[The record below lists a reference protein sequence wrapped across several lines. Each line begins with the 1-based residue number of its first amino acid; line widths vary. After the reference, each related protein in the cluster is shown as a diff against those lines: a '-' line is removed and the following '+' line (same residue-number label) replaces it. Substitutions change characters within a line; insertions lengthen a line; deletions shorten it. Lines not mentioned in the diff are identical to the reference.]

1 MQFIPIICM
10 YGQYCVPL
18 QRQNKT
24 QMKKIVFW
32 MAALAVALFLAMK
45 VQAQDVQTVQT
56 VRGQVCDVASGEPM
70 VGVTITVENGITLGT
85 ISDAEGNFVINNV
98 PVGRHSVRATYIG
111 YEPVLLKEQLV
122 TSGKELV
129 LNLKMTES
137 LSTLQEVVV
146 KPHVNKQMPLNE
158 MAQVGARMFSVEE
171 ATRYAGGMA
180 DPART
185 ASMFAG
191 VATGGATNGISIHG
205 NSPQMLQWRVEGVE
219 VNNPNHFAEITEAGG
234 GVFTSLNG
242 TVLANSDFMT
252 GAMPAEY
259 GNALSGA
266 FDMKMRVGNNTK
278 HEHAIQVGTL
288 GVDFASEGPLG
299 KNTKASY
306 LVNYRYSFLEIA
318 KKLHAINMENETL
331 DYQDL
336 SFKLNFPTVSAGTFA
351 VWFTGLIDRYENKAP
366 DPSEWE
372 TLWDQNDSWS
382 NQKSWA
388 GGLTHTYRFH
398 SGGTLTSNVAFT
410 GAYQKLGIND
420 YDELMTK
427 MPDMMGRSLSWNV
440 VISTQ
445 HKHKFSSRYTMLNGF
460 EHRHMQFNTWLDF
473 IKEIGGPLYR
483 VYESDGNTGLTR
495 LYTNHKVALTQ
506 RLSTVAGINLMWF
519 NLNNQLLVEPRISLQ
534 YKTSPSSTVSLAYA
548 LNSRKESTD
557 TYFVKASP
565 SPSQGGGVET
575 QNPTTYSNQ
584 TSLPSMGLKEA
595 NSSLGLTRS
604 HHLSA
609 SFAQRLG
616 ENAMLKIEPYWQ
628 YVFDVPVELGT
639 NYSIINHN
647 LFYQDRVLV
656 NEGAGRNY
664 GIDFTLERYL
674 KDGLYGML
682 TATLFKSEY
691 RDAQGE
697 WHHSRHDRCYITNIL
712 GGKEWMTGKSHKNVF
727 GINGRLTLMG
737 GDRYTPM
744 APGTTYDDVAMR
756 PDRSIPQDGSNP
768 FSQQKGMNI
777 GYAFSV
783 KYTINKHHTSHN
795 FILEYLQMRS
805 FHGQTFDIRTHELV
819 DKYTSLTFP
828 NIAYRVEF

>member
-1 MQFIPIICM
+1 
-10 YGQYCVPL
+10 
-18 QRQNKT
+18 
-24 QMKKIVFW
+24 MKKIVFW
-32 MAALAVALFLAMK
+32 MMALVVVMSMAVKA
-45 VQAQDVQTVQT
+45 QAQTKTLTTQT
-56 VRGQVCDVASGEPM
+56 VRGQVSDVASGEPM
-70 VGVTITVENGITLGT
+70 TGVTIQVENGITMT
-85 ISDAEGNFVINNV
+85 TVSDVDGNFVIENV

-111 YEPVLLKEQLV
+111 YEPLELKEQLL

-137 LSTLQEVVV
+137 LSELSEVVV
-146 KPHVNKQMPLNE
+146 KPRVNKQMPLNE

-234 GVFTSLNG
+234 GIFTSLNG

-252 GAMPAEY
+252 GAMPAEF

-266 FDMKMRVGNNTK
+266 FDMKMRTGNNTK

-318 KKLHAINMENETL
+318 KKLHAINMEHETL

-336 SFKLNFPTVSAGTFA
+336 SFKFNFPTAKAGTFA
-351 VWFTGLIDRYENKAP
+351 VWFTGLIDNYRNDVI

-372 TLWDQNDSWS
+372 TLWDSNDSWS
-382 NQKSWA
+382 RQRSWA
-388 GGLTHTYRFH
+388 GGLTHTLRYS
-398 SGGTLTSNVAFT
+398 SGGTLTSRIAYT
-410 GAYQKLGIND
+410 GAYTKLGMND
-420 YDELMTK
+420 YDEQLTK
-427 MPDMMGRSLSWNV
+427 MPGGLGRNMSWNV
-440 VISTQ
+440 IISAEQ
-445 HKHKFSSRYTMLNGF
+445 KHKFSSRYTMQNGF
-460 EHRHMQFNTWLDF
+460 EHRHMDFTTWFDF
-473 IKEIGGPLYR
+473 VQEIGGPLYR
-483 VYESDGNTGLTR
+483 VYESEGNTGLTR
-495 LYTNHKVALTQ
+495 LYTNHKLALSG
-506 RLSTVAGINLMWF
+506 RLSMVAGLNTMWF
-519 NLNNQLLVEPRISLQ
+519 NLNDQFLMEPRVSLQ
-534 YKTSPSSTVSLAYA
+534 YKTTPSSTVSLAYA
-548 LNSRKESTD
+548 LNSRKETTD
-557 TYFVKASP
+557 TYFVLLKD
-565 SPSQGGGVET
+565 
-575 QNPTTYSNQ
+575 NPTYVNQ
-584 TSLPSMGLKEA
+584 D
-595 NSSLGLTRS
+595 LGLTRS
-604 HHLSA
+604 HHVSA

-616 ENAMLKIEPYWQ
+616 DNAMLKIEPYWQ
-628 YVFDVPVELGT
+628 WLFDVPVEMGT
-639 NYSIINHN
+639 TYSVINHN
-647 LFYQDRVLV
+647 LFYQDRALV

-664 GIDFTLERYL
+664 GIDLTLERYL

-697 WHHSRHDRCYITNIL
+697 WHNSRHDRRYITNIL
-712 GGKEWMTGKSHKNVF
+712 GGKEWMVGKARKNVF
-727 GINGRLTLMG
+727 GMNGRLTLMG

-744 APGTTYDDVAMR
+744 AEGATFEEVSIL
-756 PDRSIPQDGSNP
+756 PDKTIPEDGSRP
-768 FSQQKGMNI
+768 FSKQMKMNV

-783 KYTINKHHTSHN
+783 KYTINKRHTAHH

-805 FHGQTFDIRTHELV
+805 FHGKTYDVRTHDIV
-819 DKYTSLTFP
+819 DQYTSLTFP

>member
-1 MQFIPIICM
+1 
-10 YGQYCVPL
+10 
-18 QRQNKT
+18 
-24 QMKKIVFW
+24 MKRLFLG
-32 MAALAVALFLAMK
+32 AALIMLLFPAVAGAQTN
-45 VQAQDVQTVQT
+45 QAVQTI
-56 VRGQVCDVASGEPM
+56 RGQVCDVASGEPM
-70 VGVTITVENGITLGT
+70 IGVTITVENGSTMAT
-85 ISDAEGNFVINNV
+85 VSDLDGNFEIKNV
-98 PVGRHSVRATYIG
+98 PVGRHSVRASYIG

-122 TSGKELV
+122 SSGKELV
-129 LNLKMTES
+129 LTLRMRES
-137 LSTLQEVVV
+137 ISELGEVVI
-146 KPHVNKQMPLNE
+146 KPRVNKQQPLNE

-171 ATRYAGGMA
+171 ASRYAGGMA

-219 VNNPNHFAEITEAGG
+219 VPNPNHFAEITEAGG

-242 TVLANSDFMT
+242 TVLANSDFLT
-252 GAMPAEY
+252 GAMPAEF

-278 HEHAIQVGTL
+278 YEHAVQVGTL

-336 SFKLNFPTVSAGTFA
+336 SFKLNMPTSKAGTFA
-351 VWFTGLIDRYENKAP
+351 VWFTGLIDNYESKAP

-372 TLWDQNDSWS
+372 TLWDSNDSWS
-382 NQKSWA
+382 RQRSCA
-388 GGLTHTYRFH
+388 LGLNHTYRFKT
-398 SGGTLTSNVAFT
+398 GGTLHSSLAFT
-410 GAYQKLGIND
+410 GAYRKLGVDD
-420 YDELMTK
+420 YDELMNL
-427 MPDMMGRSLSWNV
+427 MPDMLGRNSQWNV
-440 VISTQ
+440 IISTQ
-445 HKHKFSSRYTMLNGF
+445 HQHKFSSRYTMQNGF
-460 EHRHMQFNTWLDF
+460 EHQHLDFQTWLDY
-473 IKEIGGPLYR
+473 IKVVGGPLYR
-483 VYESDGNTGLTR
+483 IYESEGNTGLTR
-495 LYTNHKVALTQ
+495 LYTNHKVALSS
-506 RLSTVAGINLMWF
+506 RLSAVAGVNVMWF
-519 NLNNQLLVEPRISLQ
+519 NLNNQWLVEPRVSFQ
-534 YKTSPSSTVSLAYA
+534 YKTSPSSTISVAYA

-557 TYFVKASP
+557 TYFVT
-565 SPSQGGGVET
+565 GGYNED
-575 QNPTTYSNQ
+575 
-584 TSLPSMGLKEA
+584 
-595 NSSLGLTRS
+595 LGLTRS
-604 HHLSA
+604 HHISA

-628 YVFDVPVELGT
+628 WLFDVPVEQGT
-639 NYSIINHN
+639 TYSILNHN
-647 LFYQDRVLV
+647 LFYQDRALV

-664 GIDFTLERYL
+664 GIDLTLERYL
-674 KDGLYGML
+674 KDGLYGMI

-691 RDAQGE
+691 RDAQGQ
-697 WHHSRHDRCYITNIL
+697 WHHTRHDRGYITNIL
-712 GGKEWMTGKSHKNVF
+712 GGKEWMVGKGRKNVF
-727 GINGRLTLMG
+727 GLNGRLTMMG

-744 APGTTYDDVAMR
+744 VPGTTFDDVAKR
-756 PDRSIPQDGSNP
+756 PDRAIPQDGDNP
-768 FSQQKGMNI
+768 YSKQMNMNV

-783 KYTINKHHTSHN
+783 KYTINKRHTSHH

-805 FHGQTFDIRTHELV
+805 FHGQTFDIRTHDLV

>member
-1 MQFIPIICM
+1 MKRM
-10 YGQYCVPL
+10 YLG
-18 QRQNKT
+18 
-24 QMKKIVFW
+24 
-32 MAALAVALFLAMK
+32 AAVTMMLLLPSMMR
-45 VQAQDVQTVQT
+45 AQTTTADQTI
-56 VRGQVCDVASGEPM
+56 RGQVCDVASGEPM
-70 VGVTITVENGITLGT
+70 IGVTITVENGTT
-85 ISDAEGNFVINNV
+85 MATVSDIDGNFVIQHV

-137 LSTLQEVVV
+137 LTNLQEVVI
-146 KPHVNKQMPLNE
+146 KPRVNKQQPLNE

-205 NSPQMLQWRVEGVE
+205 NSPQMLQWRIEGIE
-219 VNNPNHFAEITEAGG
+219 VNNPNHFADITEAGG

-288 GVDFASEGPLG
+288 GVDFASEGPLT
-299 KNTKASY
+299 KNSKASY
-306 LVNYRYSFLEIA
+306 LINYRYSFLEIA
-318 KKLHAINMENETL
+318 KKLHAINMEKETL

-336 SFKLNFPTVSAGTFA
+336 SFKVNVPTTHAGTFA
-351 VWFTGLIDRYENKAP
+351 VWFTGLFDRFENDVP
-366 DPSEWE
+366 DVADRK
-372 TLWDQNDSWS
+372 TLWDSNDSWS
-382 NQKSWA
+382 TQKSWA
-388 GGLTHTYRFH
+388 GGLTHTYRFR
-398 SGGTLTSNVAFT
+398 SGGTLTSNIAYT

-420 YDELMTK
+420 YNEQMQQ
-427 MPDMMGRSLSWNV
+427 MPDMLGRSLSWNV
-440 VISTQ
+440 IISTQ
-445 HKHKFSSRYTMLNGF
+445 HKHKFSSRYTMQNGF
-460 EHRHMQFNTWLDF
+460 EHRHMDFCTWMDY
-473 IKEIGGPLYR
+473 IKVVGGPLYR
-483 VYESDGNTGLTR
+483 VFESNGSTGLTR
-495 LYTNHKVALTQ
+495 LYTNHKIALSQ
-506 RLSTVAGINLMWF
+506 RLSTVAGINVMWF
-519 NLNNQLLVEPRISLQ
+519 NLNNQVLVEPRISFQ
-534 YKTSPSSTVSLAYA
+534 YKTSASSTLSIAYA
-548 LNSRKESTD
+548 MNSRKEAID
-557 TYFVKASP
+557 TYFVLNTN
-565 SPSQGGGVET
+565 SQEPNV
-575 QNPTTYSNQ
+575 N
-584 TSLPSMGLKEA
+584 KD
-595 NSSLGLTRS
+595 LGLTRS
-604 HHLSA
+604 HHISA

-628 YVFDVPVELGT
+628 WLFDVPVEQGT
-639 NYSIINHN
+639 TYSVINHN
-647 LFYQDRVLV
+647 LFYQDRTLV
-656 NEGAGRNY
+656 NKGAGRNY
-664 GIDFTLERYL
+664 GIDLTLERYL
-674 KDGLYGML
+674 KDGLYGMF

-697 WHHSRHDRCYITNIL
+697 WHHTRHDRGYITNIL
-712 GGKEWMTGKSHKNVF
+712 GGKEWMVGKSRKNVF

-744 APGTTYDDVAMR
+744 VAGTTYEEVAQR
-756 PDRSIPQDGSNP
+756 PDRTIPQDGANP
-768 FSQQKGMNI
+768 FSAQMNMNV

-783 KYTINKHHTSHN
+783 KYTINKHHSAHH

-805 FHGQTFDIRTHELV
+805 FQGQTFDIHTHELV
-819 DKYTSLTFP
+819 DQFTSLTFP
-828 NIAYRVEF
+828 NIAYRLEF

>member
-1 MQFIPIICM
+1 MMLLLPSM
-10 YGQYCVPL
+10 M
-18 QRQNKT
+18 R
-24 QMKKIVFW
+24 
-32 MAALAVALFLAMK
+32 
-45 VQAQDVQTVQT
+45 AQTTTADQTI
-56 VRGQVCDVASGEPM
+56 RGQVCDVASGEPM
-70 VGVTITVENGITLGT
+70 IGVTITVENGTT
-85 ISDAEGNFVINNV
+85 MATVSDIDGNFVIQHV

-137 LSTLQEVVV
+137 LTNLQEVVI
-146 KPHVNKQMPLNE
+146 KPRVNKQQPLNE

-205 NSPQMLQWRVEGVE
+205 NSPQMLQWRIEGIE
-219 VNNPNHFAEITEAGG
+219 VNNPNHFADITEAGG

-288 GVDFASEGPLG
+288 GVDFASEGPLT
-299 KNTKASY
+299 KNSKASY
-306 LVNYRYSFLEIA
+306 LINYRYSFLEIA
-318 KKLHAINMENETL
+318 KKLHAINMEKETL

-336 SFKLNFPTVSAGTFA
+336 SFKVNVPTTHAGTFA
-351 VWFTGLIDRYENKAP
+351 VWFTGLFDRFENDVP
-366 DPSEWE
+366 DVADRK
-372 TLWDQNDSWS
+372 TLWDSNDSWS
-382 NQKSWA
+382 TQKSWA
-388 GGLTHTYRFH
+388 GGLTHTYRFR
-398 SGGTLTSNVAFT
+398 SGGTLTSNIAYT

-420 YDELMTK
+420 YNDQMQQ
-427 MPDMMGRSLSWNV
+427 MPDMLGRSLSWNV
-440 VISTQ
+440 IISTQ
-445 HKHKFSSRYTMLNGF
+445 HKHKFSSRYTMQNGF
-460 EHRHMQFNTWLDF
+460 EHRHMDFCTWMDY
-473 IKEIGGPLYR
+473 IKVVGGPLYR
-483 VYESDGNTGLTR
+483 VFESNGSTGLTR
-495 LYTNHKVALTQ
+495 LYTNHKIALSQ
-506 RLSTVAGINLMWF
+506 RLSTVAGINVMWF
-519 NLNNQLLVEPRISLQ
+519 NLNNQVLVEPRISFQ
-534 YKTSPSSTVSLAYA
+534 YKTSASSTLSIAYA
-548 LNSRKESTD
+548 MNSRKEAID
-557 TYFVKASP
+557 TYFVLNTN
-565 SPSQGGGVET
+565 SQEPNV
-575 QNPTTYSNQ
+575 N
-584 TSLPSMGLKEA
+584 KD
-595 NSSLGLTRS
+595 LGLTRS
-604 HHLSA
+604 HHISA

-628 YVFDVPVELGT
+628 WLFDVPVEQGT
-639 NYSIINHN
+639 TYSVINHN
-647 LFYQDRVLV
+647 LFYQDRALV
-656 NEGAGRNY
+656 NKGAGRNY
-664 GIDFTLERYL
+664 GIDLTLERYL
-674 KDGLYGML
+674 KDGLYGMF

-697 WHHSRHDRCYITNIL
+697 WHHTRHDRGYITNIL
-712 GGKEWMTGKSHKNVF
+712 GGKEWMVGKSRKNVF

-744 APGTTYDDVAMR
+744 VAGTTYEEVAQR
-756 PDRSIPQDGSNP
+756 PDRTIPQDGANP
-768 FSQQKGMNI
+768 FSAQMNMNV

-783 KYTINKHHTSHN
+783 KYTINKHHSAHH

-805 FHGQTFDIRTHELV
+805 FQGQTFDIHTHELV
-819 DKYTSLTFP
+819 DQFTSLTFP
-828 NIAYRVEF
+828 NIAYRLEF

>member
-1 MQFIPIICM
+1 MKRM
-10 YGQYCVPL
+10 YLG
-18 QRQNKT
+18 
-24 QMKKIVFW
+24 
-32 MAALAVALFLAMK
+32 AAVTMMLLLPSMMR
-45 VQAQDVQTVQT
+45 AQTTTADQTI
-56 VRGQVCDVASGEPM
+56 RGQVCDVASGEPM
-70 VGVTITVENGITLGT
+70 IGVTITVENGTT
-85 ISDAEGNFVINNV
+85 MATVSDIDGNFVIQHV

-137 LSTLQEVVV
+137 LTNLQEVVI
-146 KPHVNKQMPLNE
+146 KPRVNKQQPLNE

-205 NSPQMLQWRVEGVE
+205 NSPQMLQWRIEGIE
-219 VNNPNHFAEITEAGG
+219 VNNPNHFADITEAGG

-288 GVDFASEGPLG
+288 GVDFASEGPLT
-299 KNTKASY
+299 KNSKASY
-306 LVNYRYSFLEIA
+306 LINYRYSFLEIA
-318 KKLHAINMENETL
+318 KKLHAINMEKETL

-336 SFKLNFPTVSAGTFA
+336 SFKVNVPTTHAGTFA
-351 VWFTGLIDRYENKAP
+351 VWFTGLFDRFENDVP
-366 DPSEWE
+366 DVADRK
-372 TLWDQNDSWS
+372 TLWDSNDSWS
-382 NQKSWA
+382 TQKSWA
-388 GGLTHTYRFH
+388 GGLTHTYRFR
-398 SGGTLTSNVAFT
+398 SGGTLTSNIAYT

-420 YDELMTK
+420 YNEQMQQ
-427 MPDMMGRSLSWNV
+427 MPDMLGRSLSWNV
-440 VISTQ
+440 IISTQ
-445 HKHKFSSRYTMLNGF
+445 HKHKFSSRYTMQNGF
-460 EHRHMQFNTWLDF
+460 EHRHMDFCTWMDY
-473 IKEIGGPLYR
+473 IKVVGGPLYR
-483 VYESDGNTGLTR
+483 VFESNGSTGLTR
-495 LYTNHKVALTQ
+495 LYTNHKIALSQ
-506 RLSTVAGINLMWF
+506 RLSTVAGINVMWF
-519 NLNNQLLVEPRISLQ
+519 NLNNQVLVEPRISFQ
-534 YKTSPSSTVSLAYA
+534 YKTSASSTLSIAYA
-548 LNSRKESTD
+548 MNSRKEAID
-557 TYFVKASP
+557 TYFVLNTN
-565 SPSQGGGVET
+565 SQEPNVNKG
-575 QNPTTYSNQ
+575 
-584 TSLPSMGLKEA
+584 
-595 NSSLGLTRS
+595 LGLTRS
-604 HHLSA
+604 HHISA

-628 YVFDVPVELGT
+628 WLFDVPVEQGT
-639 NYSIINHN
+639 TYSVINHN
-647 LFYQDRVLV
+647 LFYQDRALV
-656 NEGAGRNY
+656 NKGAGRNY
-664 GIDFTLERYL
+664 GIDLTLERYL
-674 KDGLYGML
+674 KDGLYGMF

-697 WHHSRHDRCYITNIL
+697 WHHTRHDRGYITNIL
-712 GGKEWMTGKSHKNVF
+712 GGKEWMVGKSRKNVF

-744 APGTTYDDVAMR
+744 VAGTTYEEVAQR
-756 PDRSIPQDGSNP
+756 PDRTIPQDGANP
-768 FSQQKGMNI
+768 FSAQMNMNV

-783 KYTINKHHTSHN
+783 KYTINKHHSAHH

-805 FHGQTFDIRTHELV
+805 FQGQTFDIHTHELV
-819 DKYTSLTFP
+819 DQFTSLTFP
-828 NIAYRVEF
+828 NIAYRLEF

>member
-1 MQFIPIICM
+1 MLVTIDYICM
-10 YGQYCVPL
+10 KRLFLG
-18 QRQNKT
+18 
-24 QMKKIVFW
+24 
-32 MAALAVALFLAMK
+32 AAMMLLIPAVAGAQISQTN
-45 VQAQDVQTVQT
+45 QAVQTI
-56 VRGQVCDVASGEPM
+56 RGQVSDVASGEPM
-70 VGVTITVENGITLGT
+70 IGVTITVENGTT
-85 ISDAEGNFVINNV
+85 WATVSDVDGNFEIKNV
-98 PVGRHSVRATYIG
+98 PVGRHSVRASYIG

-122 TSGKELV
+122 SSGKELV
-129 LNLKMTES
+129 LTLRMRES
-137 LSTLQEVVV
+137 ISELGEVVV
-146 KPHVNKQMPLNE
+146 KPRVNKQLPLNE

-171 ATRYAGGMA
+171 ASRYAGGMA

-219 VNNPNHFAEITEAGG
+219 VPNPNHFAEITEAGG

-242 TVLANSDFMT
+242 TVLANSDFLT

-278 HEHAIQVGTL
+278 YEHAVQVGTL

-336 SFKLNFPTVSAGTFA
+336 SFKFNMPTSKAGTFA
-351 VWFTGLIDRYENKAP
+351 VWFTGLVDNYENNAA
-366 DPSEWE
+366 DVSEWE
-372 TLWDQNDSWS
+372 TLWDMNDSWS
-382 NQKSWA
+382 RQRSCALGIN
-388 GGLTHTYRFH
+388 HTYRFKK
-398 SGGTLTSNVAFT
+398 GGTLHSSLAFT
-410 GAYQKLGIND
+410 GAYRKLGIDD
-420 YDELMTK
+420 YDEMMNQ
-427 MPDMMGRSLSWNV
+427 MPDMLGRNSQWNV
-440 VISTQ
+440 IISTQ
-445 HKHKFSSRYTMLNGF
+445 HQHKFSSRYTMQNGF
-460 EHRHMQFNTWLDF
+460 EHQHLDFHTWLDY
-473 IKEIGGPLYR
+473 IKVIGGPLYR
-483 VYESDGNTGLTR
+483 IYESEGNTGLTR
-495 LYTNHKVALTQ
+495 LYTNHKVALSS
-506 RLSTVAGINLMWF
+506 RLSAVAGVNVMWF
-519 NLNNQLLVEPRISLQ
+519 NLNNQWLVEPRVSVQ
-534 YKTSPSSTVSLAYA
+534 YKTSPSSTISLAYA

-557 TYFVKASP
+557 TYFVT
-565 SPSQGGGVET
+565 GGYNED
-575 QNPTTYSNQ
+575 
-584 TSLPSMGLKEA
+584 
-595 NSSLGLTRS
+595 LGLTRS
-604 HHLSA
+604 HHISA

-628 YVFDVPVELGT
+628 WLFDVPVEQGT
-639 NYSIINHN
+639 TYSILNHS
-647 LFYQDRVLV
+647 LFYQDRALV

-664 GIDFTLERYL
+664 GVDLTLERYL

-697 WHHSRHDRCYITNIL
+697 WHHTRHDRGWITNIL
-712 GGKEWMTGKSHKNVF
+712 GGKEWMVGQGRKNVF
-727 GINGRLTLMG
+727 GLNGRLTMMG

-744 APGTTYDDVAMR
+744 APGTTFDDVAMR
-756 PDRSIPQDGSNP
+756 PDRTIPQDGANP
-768 FSQQKGMNI
+768 YSKQMHMNV

-783 KYTINKHHTSHN
+783 KYTINKRHTSHH

-805 FHGQTFDIRTHELV
+805 FHGQTFDIRTHDLV

>member
-1 MQFIPIICM
+1 MLLFP
-10 YGQYCVPL
+10 
-18 QRQNKT
+18 
-24 QMKKIVFW
+24 
-32 MAALAVALFLAMK
+32 AVA
-45 VQAQDVQTVQT
+45 VAQTDEATQTI
-56 VRGQVCDVASGEPM
+56 RGQVCDVASGEPM
-70 VGVTITVENGITLGT
+70 IGVTITVENGTT
-85 ISDAEGNFVINNV
+85 MATVSDLDGNFEIKNV
-98 PVGRHSVRATYIG
+98 PVGRHSVRASYIG

-122 TSGKELV
+122 SSGKELV
-129 LNLKMTES
+129 LSLRMRES
-137 LSTLQEVVV
+137 ISELGEVVV
-146 KPHVNKQMPLNE
+146 KPRVNKQLPLNE

-171 ATRYAGGMA
+171 ASRYAGGMA

-219 VNNPNHFAEITEAGG
+219 VPNPNHFAEITEAGG

-242 TVLANSDFMT
+242 TVLANSDFLT

-278 HEHAIQVGTL
+278 YEHAVQVGTL

-336 SFKLNFPTVSAGTFA
+336 SFKLNMPTSNAGTFA
-351 VWFTGLIDRYENKAP
+351 VWFTGLIDNYESKAP

-372 TLWDQNDSWS
+372 TLWDSNDSWS
-382 NQKSWA
+382 RQRSCA
-388 GGLTHTYRFH
+388 LGLNHTYRFKT
-398 SGGTLTSNVAFT
+398 GGTLHSSLAFT
-410 GAYQKLGIND
+410 GAYRKLGVDD
-420 YDELMTK
+420 YDELMNL
-427 MPDMMGRSLSWNV
+427 MPDMLGRNSQWNV
-440 VISTQ
+440 IISTQ
-445 HKHKFSSRYTMLNGF
+445 HQHKFSSRYTMQNGF
-460 EHRHMQFNTWLDF
+460 EHQHLDFHTWLDY
-473 IKEIGGPLYR
+473 IKVVGGPLYR
-483 VYESDGNTGLTR
+483 IYESEGNTGLTR
-495 LYTNHKVALTQ
+495 LYTNHKVALSS
-506 RLSTVAGINLMWF
+506 RLSAVAGVNVMWF
-519 NLNNQLLVEPRISLQ
+519 NLNNQWLVEPRVSVQ
-534 YKTSPSSTVSLAYA
+534 YKTSPSSTISLAYA

-557 TYFVKASP
+557 TYFVT
-565 SPSQGGGVET
+565 GGYNED
-575 QNPTTYSNQ
+575 
-584 TSLPSMGLKEA
+584 
-595 NSSLGLTRS
+595 LGLTRS
-604 HHLSA
+604 HHISA

-628 YVFDVPVELGT
+628 WLFDVPVEQGT
-639 NYSIINHN
+639 TYSILNHN
-647 LFYQDRVLV
+647 LFYQDRALV

-664 GIDFTLERYL
+664 GIDLTLERYL
-674 KDGLYGML
+674 KDGFYGMI

-691 RDAQGE
+691 RDAQGQ
-697 WHHSRHDRCYITNIL
+697 WHHTRHDRGYITNIL
-712 GGKEWMTGKSHKNVF
+712 GGKEWMVGKGRKNVF
-727 GINGRLTLMG
+727 GLNGRLTMMG

-744 APGTTYDDVAMR
+744 APGTTYDDVAKR
-756 PDRSIPQDGSNP
+756 PDRAIPQDGDNP
-768 FSQQKGMNI
+768 YSKQMNMNV

-783 KYTINKHHTSHN
+783 KYTINKRHTSHH

-805 FHGQTFDIRTHELV
+805 FHGQTFDIRTHDLV
-819 DKYTSLTFP
+819 DKFTSLTFP

>member
-1 MQFIPIICM
+1 
-10 YGQYCVPL
+10 V
-18 QRQNKT
+18 KE
-24 QMKKIVFW
+24 K
-32 MAALAVALFLAMK
+32 LFRMK
-45 VQAQDVQTVQT
+45 VLVLTMFMALTAQAQETSTMSTTQT

-70 VGVTITVENGITLGT
+70 IGVTITVENERSSESRQTLLNGRVATFEDEVNGT
-85 ISDAEGNFVINNV
+85 TMGAVSDIDGNFVINNV

-129 LNLKMTES
+129 LSLKMTERIS
-137 LSTLQEVVV
+137 ELSEVVV
-146 KPHVNKQMPLNE
+146 KPRVNKQVPLNE

-234 GVFTSLNG
+234 GIFTSLNG

-266 FDMKMRVGNNTK
+266 FDMKMRAGNNAK
-278 HEHAIQVGTL
+278 YEHAIQVGTL

-299 KNTKASY
+299 KNSKASY

-318 KKLHAINMENETL
+318 KKLHAINMEKETL

-336 SFKLNFPTVSAGTFA
+336 SFKFHIPTTKAGTFD
-351 VWFTGLIDRYENKAP
+351 VWFTGLIDNYRNDVP

-372 TLWDQNDSWS
+372 TLWDSNDSWS
-382 NQKSWA
+382 RQRNWA
-388 GGLTHTYRFH
+388 GGLTHTYRY
-398 SGGTLTSNVAFT
+398 SSVGMLTSRIAYT
-410 GAYQKLGIND
+410 GNYQKLGMND
-420 YDELMTK
+420 YDEQMTQ
-427 MPDMMGRSLSWNV
+427 MPGCLGRNLSWNV
-440 VISTQ
+440 IISAEQ
-445 HKHKFSSRYTMLNGF
+445 KHKFSSRYTMQNGF
-460 EHRHMQFNTWLDF
+460 EHRHMDFSTWFDF
-473 IKEIGGPLYR
+473 VQEIGGPLYR

-495 LYTNHKVALTQ
+495 FYTNHKIALSQ
-506 RLSTVAGINLMWF
+506 RLSMVAGINTMWF
-519 NLNNQLLVEPRISLQ
+519 NLNNQFLVEPRVSVQ
-534 YKTSPSSTVSLAYA
+534 YKTSPSSTLSIAYA

-557 TYFVKASP
+557 TYFVMLPDDKLYVGKDLQSP
-565 SPSQGGGVET
+565 TP
-575 QNPTTYSNQ
+575 N
-584 TSLPSMGLKEA
+584 KD
-595 NSSLGLTRS
+595 LGLTRS
-604 HHLSA
+604 HHISA

-628 YVFDVPVELGT
+628 WLFDVPVERGT
-639 NYSIINHN
+639 AYSVINHN
-647 LFYQDRVLV
+647 LFYQDRALV

-664 GIDFTLERYL
+664 GIDLTLEHYL
-674 KDGLYGML
+674 KDGLYGMF
-682 TATLFKSEY
+682 TATLYKSEY

-697 WHHSRHDRCYITNIL
+697 WHHSRHDHGWITNIL
-712 GGKEWMTGKSHKNVF
+712 GGKEWMVGKSRKNVF

-744 APGTTYDDVAMR
+744 AEGTTLEQVAKL
-756 PDRSIPQDGSNP
+756 PDKTIPENGSDP
-768 FSQQKGMNI
+768 FCEQMKMNA

-783 KYTINKHHTSHN
+783 KYTINKKHTSHH

-805 FHGQTFDIRTHELV
+805 FHGNTYNIRTREIV
-819 DKYTSLTFP
+819 DQYTSLTFP
-828 NIAYRVEF
+828 NIAYRIEF